1 MNAMEVM
8 SNFRHEKIL
17 FVNNEKAGLKAIIA
31 VHNTNLGPAIG
42 GCRLWP
48 YASFDDA
55 LFDVTRL
62 SRGMSHKNAVA
73 GLPHGGGKG
82 VIIAD
87 PSQKTEAM
95 FEAFGEAVNNLGGDY
110 ITAEDVNTDTN
121 DALVMLR
128 KTKYLCGLPHGGGKG
143 VIIADPS
150 MKTEAMFEAFGEA
163 VESLGGD
170 YITAEDVN
178 TTCDDALVM
187 MRKTS
192 HICGLPMNSG
202 DPSPFTARGCWQGIK
217 ATAKVALGRND
228 LEGLTVTVQGLGKV
242 GYDLCRYL
250 HNDGAKLFVGNLR
263 NKEALERARD
273 EFGATILENDQ
284 IMTQECDIL
293 APCALGAILNY
304 NTIPNLNCKAV
315 AGAANNQILDDEC
328 GRMLKARGIYYAPDF
343 VINGGGVINAAA
355 EVDGPYN
362 KDEVLVKVDNIYT
375 TIEHILSESKKTG
388 EPEGVIATRYAESLI
403 YR

>member
-1 MNAMEVM
+1 MNAMTEM
-8 SNFRHEKIL
+8 SKFRHEKVL

-55 LFDVTRL
+55 LFDVLRL

-95 FEAFGEAVNNLGGDY
+95 FEAFAEAVN
-110 ITAEDVNTDTN
+110 
-121 DALVMLR
+121 
-128 KTKYLCGLPHGGGKG
+128 
-143 VIIADPS
+143 
-150 MKTEAMFEAFGEA
+150 
-163 VESLGGD
+163 SLGGD

-187 MRKTS
+187 LRKTN
-192 HICGLPMNSG
+192 HICGLPQNSG
-202 DPSPFTARGCWQGIK
+202 DPSPFTARGVWQGIK
-217 ATAKVALGRND
+217 ATAKVALDRD
-228 LEGLTVTVQGLGKV
+228 SLEGLTIAVQGLGKV

-250 HNDGAKLFVGNLR
+250 HADGAKLVVGNR
-263 NKEALERARD
+263 SNKAALEKAAD
-273 EFGATILENDQ
+273 EFGATVVGTNEIL
-284 IMTQECDIL
+284 TAECDIL
-293 APCALGAILNY
+293 APCALGAILNP
-304 NTIPNLNCKAV
+304 NTIPNLRCKAV
-315 AGAANNQILDDEC
+315 AGAANNQILDDAS
-328 GRMLKARGIYYAPDF
+328 GLALKARGIYYAPDF

-362 KDEVLVKVDNIYT
+362 EQEVLKKVDNIYNS
-375 TIEHILSESKKTG
+375 IEHILSESKRTG

-403 YR
+403 YG